1 MEWFDEEAEA
11 AAKEEA
17 KRARWAKILILKHM
31 YTREE
36 LEADP
41 LEFPLQL
48 AEEITEECQERLG
61 IESCSVKLIE
71 DRAQDGLCS
80 VKFKT
85 DLEALA
91 AQKLMN
97 GRFFDGRRV
106 GASIYDGSFSL
117 SQPKPA
123 ATEDEEA
130 RLERF
135 SRFIEGRESEDDEDE
150 ESNNES
156 DSDKEKEK

>member
-1 MEWFDEEAEA
+1 MEAEA

-31 YTREE
+31 YTPKE

-48 AEEITEECQERLG
+48 SEEITEECQERLG
-61 IESCSVKLIE
+61 IESCSVKVIE
-71 DRAQDGLCS
+71 DRAEEGLCS
-80 VKFKT
+80 VKFKS

-97 GRFFDGRRV
+97 GRYFDGRRV
-106 GASIYDGSFSL
+106 EATIYDGSFPL
-117 SQPKPA
+117 SQPKA
-123 ATEDEEA
+123 VTIEDEEA

-135 SRFIEGRESEDDEDE
+135 SRFIEGRESDHEESENDDESDEEDDDE
-150 ESNNES
+150 
-156 DSDKEKEK
+156 

>member
-1 MEWFDEEAEA
+1 MEAEA

-17 KRARWAKILILKHM
+17 KQARWAKILILKHM
-31 YTREE
+31 YTPQE

-71 DRAQDGLCS
+71 DRAEEGLCS
-80 VKFKT
+80 VKFKS

-97 GRFFDGRRV
+97 GRYFDGRRV
-106 GASIYDGSFSL
+106 EATIYDGSFAL
-117 SQPKPA
+117 SQPKTVA
-123 ATEDEEA
+123 AEDEEA

-135 SRFIEGRESEDDEDE
+135 SRFIEGRESDNEDSERDDENEDGSDGEDE
-150 ESNNES
+150 E
-156 DSDKEKEK
+156 